1 MGRKASP
8 QRPLPRDPLPK
19 TRRPVGAD
27 RQPCDP
33 GTALWLQGP
42 PPLSSRALGSVF
54 GGYLQIRSRE
64 VGGKGT
70 SLFSPLPP
78 LWNEVL
84 AQHTPLPPYLPAAP
98 FHPPL
103 LPHSRYTLVQS
114 RAPLGGRGT
123 TAQGED
129 GGLLKQQ
136 LHISDRPTS
145 SVEHSLFS
153 LSTYSYI
160 LCRYFPTHS
169 STPSRPPPIHHHAI
183 TGQTAYSFQGQP
195 CPPQGLGPS
204 TDHHGVHRTPD
215 DEY

>member
-64 VGGKGT
+64 VEKVHLS
-70 SLFSPLPP
+70 SLLCHHSGMRCWHSTHPS
-78 LWNEVL
+78 
-84 AQHTPLPPYLPAAP
+84 PPYLPPAP
-98 FHPPL
+98 FHPPPL
-103 LPHSRYTLVQS
+103 LPHSHYTLVQS

-136 LHISDRPTS
+136 LHINDRPTS

-169 STPSRPPPIHHHAI
+169 STSSRPPPIHHHAI